1 MLIKEDHR
9 LYYDENTPVEFDP
22 SPNFF
27 GNFETSE
34 RRGQH
39 YLIMHY
45 TTGANIQGAIE
56 ELTREDEESPVS
68 AHLVIG
74 RDGRIVQ
81 LVPFNRG
88 ALHAGYSYWEGKR
101 NINEHSIGIELDND
115 GYLVPDGDQWKN
127 PKSDDYYPLEEVLIK
142 RGWKPTWHDF
152 WLKYPQIQL
161 DTALEVAQ
169 VLVATYGLVDVLGH
183 EDINPAKHDPGPAFP
198 ISDFRKALFG
208 VEAASFKPHEV
219 THTATVYKDFD
230 EGDFKL
236 GVPPV
241 FPTLHELGKLP
252 KGIPIKKLRTKD
264 PWTRIKV
271 SKKDLKDH
279 DIQVDKKIQAWVES
293 VVIQQKKLV
302 QDACIYADSE
312 EPPVDFHPINYDGPI
327 QAGDRV
333 QIFYETENF
342 ALIRSIHPNKYVQG
356 WIIKDCIKKD
366 PG

>member
-1 MLIKEDHR
+1 MLIKEDHL
-9 LYYDENTPVEFDP
+9 LYFDEDTPVEFDP
-22 SPNFF
+22 SPNFT
-27 GNFETSE
+27 GNIETNQ
-34 RRGQH
+34 RQGKH

-45 TTGANIQGAIE
+45 TAGSNIEGAIE
-56 ELTREDEESPVS
+56 ELKREDDSPVS

-81 LVPFNRG
+81 LVPFNRV
-88 ALHAGYSYWEGKR
+88 AYHAGYAHWETTQWL
-101 NINEHSIGIELDND
+101 NYHSIGIELDND
-115 GYLVPDGDQWKN
+115 GFLIPDGELWKN
-127 PKSDDYYPLEEVLIK
+127 PKVDIHYIREEVHFEK
-142 RGWKPTWHDF
+142 CWKPKWYEH
-152 WLKYPQIQL
+152 WLKYPQVQL
-161 DTALEVAQ
+161 DAALEVSK
-169 VLVATYGLVDVLGH
+169 VLVATYGLIDILGH
-183 EDINPAKHDPGPAFP
+183 EDIHPEKQDPGPAFP
-198 ISDFRKALFG
+198 MADFRRTLFG

-219 THTATVYKDFD
+219 TRTVTVYKDVD
-230 EGDFKL
+230 KDNFKQ

-241 FPTLHELGKLP
+241 LPQLHELGRLP
-252 KGIPIKKLRTKD
+252 KGIPVKKMRTKD
-264 PWTRIKV
+264 PWTRITV
-271 SKKDLKDH
+271 GKKDLKDH
-279 DIQVDKKIQAWVES
+279 NIQVDKKIQAWVES